1 MRHYLWP
8 AAVIGTVFLVL
19 LGPLAIANQYIM
31 RLINV
36 ALVSIIAVM
45 GLNLVTGLTGQVSLG
60 HAGFLAIGA
69 YTSGLLSTRLGM
81 SFWSTLPIVVLV
93 GLLFGFLLAL
103 PAVRTAGVYLTIVT
117 IGFGEIVRLVLLNW
131 LYLGGPEGIPGIPRP
146 DFPLIKVGGEQ
157 EAYYVALLFVAL
169 GVLLTRNVM
178 SSRYGRAFRAIR
190 QSETAA
196 ATLGI
201 NPVNVKVLAFCLSA
215 AVTSVAGSL
224 YGHIHL
230 HVSPDM
236 FDVDMSV
243 TLLAML
249 LVGGM
254 GTISGPVIG
263 GFGLALLPELLR
275 PLKAY
280 YLTVYGLGII
290 LLLLFM
296 PDGIAGLLRRRVR
309 GLPLEHRLFRM
320 TSQT

>member
-1 MRHYLWP
+1 MRHYLRLAV
-8 AAVIGTVFLVL
+8 AAGMVLLVL
-19 LGPLAIANQYIM
+19 LGPLAITDQYFM

-36 ALVSIIAVM
+36 ALVSVIATM

-81 SFWSTLPIVVLV
+81 SFWSTLPIVVV
-93 GLLFGFLLAL
+93 IGLLLGLVLAL
-103 PAVRTAGVYLTIVT
+103 PALRTAGVYLTIVT
-117 IGFGEIVRLVLLNW
+117 IGFGEIVRLILLNW
-131 LYLGGPEGIPGIPRP
+131 LPLGGPEGIPGIPRP
-146 DFPLIKVGGEQ
+146 GLPLVVGGEW
-157 EAYYVALLFVAL
+157 EAYYVALLFVVL
-169 GVLLTRNVM
+169 SVLLTRNVM

-190 QSETAA
+190 QSEIAA

-201 NPVNVKVLAFCLSA
+201 NPVNTKILAFCLSA

-236 FDVDMSV
+236 FKVDMSV

-263 GFGLALLPELLR
+263 GFALALLPELLR
-275 PLKAY
+275 PLKVY
-280 YLTVYGLGII
+280 YLMVYGLSII

-296 PDGIAGLLRRRVR
+296 PEGIAGRLRWWMK
-309 GLPLEHRLFRM
+309 GSPLGHGLFRM